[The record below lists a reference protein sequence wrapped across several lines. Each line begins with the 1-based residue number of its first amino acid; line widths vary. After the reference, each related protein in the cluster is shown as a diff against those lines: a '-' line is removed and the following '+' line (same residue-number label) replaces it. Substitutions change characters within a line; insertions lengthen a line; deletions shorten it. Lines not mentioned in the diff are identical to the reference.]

1 MGLNNV
7 HVESQGEDEYM
18 RDQKH
23 LEFMRAALDMAEQAL
38 ASDEV
43 PVGCVFVHGGQIIG
57 RGMNDTNRSLNVCTI
72 SSSSCCIGRICYP
85 DMQ

>member
-23 LEFMRAALDMAEQAL
+23 LEYMRAALDM
-38 ASDEV
+38 V
-43 PVGCVFVHGGQIIG
+43 
-57 RGMNDTNRSLNVCTI
+57 
-72 SSSSCCIGRICYP
+72 
-85 DMQ
+85 